1 MRTEMEEFLRL
12 LEEASV
18 VRVDG
23 TGQYYL
29 LRHPEVG
36 WRLYQ
41 KGIEAAFP
49 KVAALT
55 LAEGEKALYWAPE
68 FRVPLP
74 EVA

>member
-1 MRTEMEEFLRL
+1 MEAFLRL
-12 LEEASV
+12 LEEASL

-29 LRHPEVG
+29 LRHPEAG

-41 KGIEAAFP
+41 KGIACAFLLAQGEEALF
-49 KVAALT
+49 
-55 LAEGEKALYWAPE
+55 WAPE

>member
-1 MRTEMEEFLRL
+1 MREEMEAFPRL
-12 LEEASV
+12 LEEASL

-29 LRHPEVG
+29 LRHPKAG

-41 KGIEAAFP
+41 KGIEAAFLL
-49 KVAALT
+49 AQGEEALF
-55 LAEGEKALYWAPE
+55 WAPE

>member
-1 MRTEMEEFLRL
+1 MEEFLRL

-18 VRVDG
+18 VRTDG

-29 LRHPEVG
+29 LRHPERG

-41 KGIEAAFP
+41 RGIEAAFLL
-49 KVAALT
+49 AQGEDALH
-55 LAEGEKALYWAPE
+55 WAPE

-74 EVA
+74 EVEA

>member
-1 MRTEMEEFLRL
+1 MEEFLRL

-41 KGIEAAFP
+41 KGIEAASP
-49 KVAALT
+49 
-55 LAEGEKALYWAPE
+55 
-68 FRVPLP
+68 R
-74 EVA
+74 

>member
-1 MRTEMEEFLRL
+1 MRTDLAEFWRIVEES
-12 LEEASV
+12 SV
-18 VRVDG
+18 VKVDH

-29 LRHPEVG
+29 VRHPELG

-41 KGIEAAFP
+41 RGIEAAF
-49 KVAALT
+49 LI
-55 LAEGEKALYWAPE
+55 AEGEKALYWAPE

>member
-1 MRTEMEEFLRL
+1 MREEMETFLRL
-12 LEEASV
+12 LEEASL

-29 LRHPEVG
+29 LRHPEAG

-41 KGIEAAFP
+41 KGIECAFLL
-49 KVAALT
+49 AQGAEALF
-55 LAEGEKALYWAPE
+55 WAPE

-74 EVA
+74 EAA